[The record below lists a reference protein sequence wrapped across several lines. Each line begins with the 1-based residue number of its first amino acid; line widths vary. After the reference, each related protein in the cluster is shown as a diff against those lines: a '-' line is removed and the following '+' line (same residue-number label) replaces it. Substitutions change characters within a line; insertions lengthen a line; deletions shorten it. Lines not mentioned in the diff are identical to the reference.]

1 MSMDE
6 QIVDLMR
13 DQFRALSEKIDGVHD
28 ARIEQFRV
36 LNSKIDEVHES
47 MQEHMGE
54 DKRYWAK
61 IDKHE
66 GQMSVWK
73 WLTTPG
79 LAGFFAW
86 LYNAIKH

>member
-1 MSMDE
+1 MDE

-13 DQFRALSEKIDGVHD
+13 DQFRSLSEKIDGVHD
-28 ARIEQFRV
+28 VMR
-36 LNSKIDEVHES
+36 
-47 MQEHMGE
+47 EHMDE
-54 DKRYWAK
+54 DKKYWAK
-61 IDKHE
+61 IDTHE

-86 LYNAIKH
+86 LYNSFKH